1 MASANRELSHD
12 KLRYTC
18 DPEQFKFQTTAE
30 VKPLSEVIG
39 QERAVAAIDFG
50 VNIKSFGYNIFAV
63 GPVGAGRTSTI
74 KEAVEKRARELP
86 IPDDWCYV
94 YNFQNPEEPNYLRLP
109 AGKGK
114 KLAKD
119 MERFISQLTKDISE
133 VFNSE
138 DYKNQRQEIIQALQ
152 KNQNEILSNLDKQ
165 LRKKGF
171 TLRKIATG
179 LVLVPVKDGK
189 PLTQQEIEAMPEQE
203 RKKMEETGRAFQDEL
218 NEDLQVINK
227 LEQETKTKLDKHQR
241 HVMWLIIEH
250 PMRII
255 RDEFKKQNDVLEYL
269 KHVEED
275 LLNHVEALLPLAA
288 EENLNKPIN
297 ANQKTTNLDLDRYLI
312 NLMVDN
318 NKTVGAPVIVETNPT
333 YHNLIGRIDRIPQMG
348 TLVTDFTMI
357 RAGALH
363 KANGGFL
370 IIEASQLFQSP
381 ITWQALKRAIKT
393 YSIAITDLS
402 EEYSHV
408 SVKTLD
414 PEPIPLDVKIIII
427 GNLQAYHAL
436 LSYDEE
442 FTKLFKVK
450 ADFNMEM
457 KLNKKNIL
465 NYARYISKQN
475 TQKKLLHFNADAVA
489 RVIEYGV
496 ELTSNQQKLSA
507 RFTAVQDLLVEAN
520 YWAKKNHHS
529 IVEKFD
535 VQQALDEKKFRLN
548 KYETRMQEMIN
559 EGTIFID
566 TKGKKVG
573 QVNGLAVLD
582 VGDYALGKPS
592 RITARTYLGQSGV
605 IAIDREA
612 KMSGTLHN
620 KGVLILSGYFNGV
633 FGQNKQI
640 SMSASLTFE
649 QTYDSVDG
657 DSASSTELYALLSC
671 LSEIPIKQ
679 GLAVTGSVNQ
689 LGEVQPIGGAKH
701 KIEGFFDICQAQG
714 LTGEQGVLIPKTN
727 VRNLVLD
734 DRVVQAVKDGKFH
747 IYPVKTI
754 EQGIEILTGT
764 KAGKRLKN
772 GKFTAGTI
780 FNTVNEKLQ
789 LMAELRKSKKKDNEN
804 NNSERL
810 ENEKH

>member
-1 MASANRELSHD
+1 MASKIKELSHEQ
-12 KLRYTC
+12 LRYTC
-18 DPEQFKFQTTAE
+18 DATQFKFKTTADL
-30 VKPLSEVIG
+30 KPLSEVIG

-94 YNFQNPEEPNYLRLP
+94 YNFQNPEEPNFLRLP

-114 KLAKD
+114 KLARN
-119 MERFISQLTKDISE
+119 MERLITQLTKDIQK

-138 DYKNQRQEIIQALQ
+138 DYKNQRQEIFQTLQ
-152 KNQNEILSNLDKQ
+152 KNQNEILSSLDVK

-189 PLTQQEIEAMPEQE
+189 PLTQQEIEAMPEEE
-203 RKKMEETGRAFQDEL
+203 RKEMEESGQTFQLEL

-227 LEQETKTKLDKHQR
+227 LEQETKAKLDKHQR

-255 RDEFKKQNDVLEYL
+255 RDEFKKQNDVLNYL

-275 LLNHVEALLPLAA
+275 LLDHVEDLLPLAA
-288 EENLNKPIN
+288 EENINKPVDSN
-297 ANQKTTNLDLDRYLI
+297 KKTKNLDLDRYLI
-312 NLMVDN
+312 NFLVDN
-318 NKTVGAPVIVETNPT
+318 SKTIGAPVIVETNPT
-333 YHNLIGRIDRIPQMG
+333 YNNLIGRIDRIPQMG

-357 RAGALH
+357 RAGAFH

-370 IIEASQLFQSP
+370 IIEAAQLFQSQ
-381 ITWQALKRAIKT
+381 ITWQALKRTVKN

-402 EEYSHV
+402 EEFSHV

-414 PEPIPLDVKIIII
+414 PEPIPLDVKVIII
-427 GNLQAYHAL
+427 GNLQTYFAL

-442 FTKLFKVK
+442 FRKLFKVK
-450 ADFNMEM
+450 ADFSTDMP
-457 KLNKKNIL
+457 LNKKNIK
-465 NYARYISKQN
+465 NYARYIAK
-475 TQKKLLHFNADAVA
+475 QKKENDLLDFNAESVA
-489 RVIEYGV
+489 RVVEYGV
-496 ELTSNQQKLSA
+496 ELTADQKKLSVQFNA
-507 RFTAVQDLLVEAN
+507 IQDLLVEAN
-520 YWAKKNHHS
+520 YWAKKNRHL
-529 IVEKFD
+529 IVEKSD
-535 VQQALDEKKFRLN
+535 VQQALDEKKYRLN
-548 KYETRMQEMIN
+548 KYETQLQEMIN
-559 EGTIFID
+559 DGTIFIN
-566 TKGKKVG
+566 TKGEKIG

-612 KMSGTLHN
+612 KMSGSLHN
-620 KGVLILSGYFNGV
+620 KGVLILSGFFNGK
-633 FGQNKQI
+633 FGQEKQI
-640 SMSASLTFE
+640 SMSASITFE
-649 QTYDSVDG
+649 QTYNSVDG

-727 VRNLVLD
+727 IKNLILD

-747 IYPVKTI
+747 IFQVETI
-754 EQGIEILTGT
+754 EEGIEILTGI
-764 KAGKRLKN
+764 KAGKRLKS
-772 GKFTAGTI
+772 GKFTSGTV
-780 FNTVNEKLQ
+780 FSAVDEKLRT
-789 LMAELRKSKKKDNEN
+789 MAEQLKKSKKKDNEN
-804 NNSERL
+804 NNS
-810 ENEKH
+810 